1 VEKKECPTCR
11 TPIGSRR
18 LLRKDGKLSEIIERL
33 IPHLEDYMAYEQED
47 VYRNIEFINKS
58 EKYKQQNIEMQKIKE
73 RQIRAELEEKKDH
86 KSLKSR
92 MHATRRAETRSRPM
106 PRQRTPPPD
115 KEYRQLKRTKTTE
128 VVHEH
133 EHEINT
139 KFKIKQL
146 SSMSSYPW
154 NPKAGE
160 RIIQIMMLETNDKL
174 CLKHLTKFVK
184 LKANREDLE
193 DSAISY
199 FVRGRHDRSQ
209 FDKLNSEDIS
219 LKELKEAYWCDT
231 NKPQSIYF
239 MI

>member
-1 VEKKECPTCR
+1 MEKKECPTCR

-18 LLRKDGKLSEIIERL
+18 LLRKDVKLSEIIDRL
-33 IPHLEDYMAYEQED
+33 IPDLEDYQTYEQED
-47 VYRNIEFINKS
+47 VQRNIKTINKS
-58 EKYKQQNIEMQKIKE
+58 DKFRQKILEMQKIKE
-73 RQIRAELEEKKDH
+73 RQIRAEIEEKKDH
-86 KSLKSR
+86 KTLKSR

-106 PRQRTPPPD
+106 PRQRTPPPE
-115 KEYRQLKRTKTTE
+115 KEYRQVKRAKTAE
-128 VVHEH
+128 VV
-133 EHEINT
+133 HEINT

-146 SSMSSYPW
+146 SSMSSYPC

-160 RIIQIMMLETNDKL
+160 RIIQIMILETNDKL
-174 CLKHLTKFVK
+174 CLKHLTKFIK
-184 LKANREDLE
+184 LKANRDDLE
-193 DSAISY
+193 EAAISY

>member
-1 VEKKECPTCR
+1 
-11 TPIGSRR
+11 
-18 LLRKDGKLSEIIERL
+18 
-33 IPHLEDYMAYEQED
+33 
-47 VYRNIEFINKS
+47 
-58 EKYKQQNIEMQKIKE
+58 
-73 RQIRAELEEKKDH
+73 
-86 KSLKSR
+86 
-92 MHATRRAETRSRPM
+92 
-106 PRQRTPPPD
+106 
-115 KEYRQLKRTKTTE
+115 
-128 VVHEH
+128 
-133 EHEINT
+133 
-139 KFKIKQL
+139 
-146 SSMSSYPW
+146 
-154 NPKAGE
+154 
-160 RIIQIMMLETNDKL
+160 MMLETNDKL